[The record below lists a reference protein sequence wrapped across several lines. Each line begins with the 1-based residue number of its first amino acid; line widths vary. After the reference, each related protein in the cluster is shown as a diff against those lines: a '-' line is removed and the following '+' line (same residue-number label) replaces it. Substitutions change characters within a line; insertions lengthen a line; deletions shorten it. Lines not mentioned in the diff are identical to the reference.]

1 MILGGVRLMKKSKWL
16 IALVAG
22 IFAVTGCGNSN
33 KDYDTVIDDARKK
46 MEGLSNYS
54 MTMEMNMGM
63 KASGIEMTIPMT
75 ADMKIDNKSNIAQM
89 NMSVSMFGM
98 KVTTESYM
106 DMSGEQT
113 ITYTKETLGEGWTKE
128 YSENATNFQEFTSI
142 TENSSK
148 IEKKKS
154 DEKDADRYAV
164 TISKEKMQDLLS
176 ESMGTMGSDTEGYEI
191 ASDVVVD
198 LYINKKSGYITKMS
212 MDLKDVI
219 KMDESEGELTEC
231 TFTFTFAD
239 FDKLGTI
246 TIPEDVVAN
255 AVEESEDDFDYDY
268 DYEYEFSDDEEFEM

>member
-1 MILGGVRLMKKSKWL
+1 MKKSKWL